1 MEASRAK
8 ARGGT
13 AIQESDMKTFTQRK
27 QELRLAHQLRVLAII
42 VVLGGIVAVGGYMPL
57 VHHADAAAATSET
70 VVNQPADYFP
80 AQFPAPKGEPEAHV
94 EAF

>member
-1 MEASRAK
+1 MR
-8 ARGGT
+8 
-13 AIQESDMKTFTQRK
+13 TFTQRK
-27 QELRLAHQLRVLAII
+27 LDLQLWRRIRTLAII
-42 VVLGGIVAVGGYMPL
+42 VVVGGVVVAGEYLPV

-70 VVNQPADYFP
+70 VIIAPAEYFP

>member
-1 MEASRAK
+1 MR
-8 ARGGT
+8 
-13 AIQESDMKTFTQRK
+13 TFTQRK
-27 QELRLAHQLRVLAII
+27 LDLQLWRRIRTLAII
-42 VVLGGIVAVGGYMPL
+42 VVVGGVVVAGEYLPV

-70 VVNQPADYFP
+70 VIIAPAKYFP

>member
-1 MEASRAK
+1 
-8 ARGGT
+8 
-13 AIQESDMKTFTQRK
+13 MKTFTQRK
-27 QELRLAHQLRVLAII
+27 LDLKLWRRIRTLAII
-42 VVLGGIVAVGGYMPL
+42 IVVGGIVVAGEYLPI

-70 VVNQPADYFP
+70 VTRSPSDYFP

>member
-1 MEASRAK
+1 
-8 ARGGT
+8 
-13 AIQESDMKTFTQRK
+13 MKSFTQRK
-27 QELRLAHQLRVLAII
+27 QDLRLARQLRVLAII
-42 VVLGGIVAVGGYMPL
+42 VVLGSIIAVGGYMPI

-70 VVNQPADYFP
+70 VVNAPAEYFP

>member
-1 MEASRAK
+1 
-8 ARGGT
+8 
-13 AIQESDMKTFTQRK
+13 MKTFTQRK
-27 QELRLAHQLRVLAII
+27 QDLQLWRRIRTLAI
-42 VVLGGIVAVGGYMPL
+42 VVVVGGIVVAGEYMPL

-70 VVNQPADYFP
+70 VVNAPADYFP